1 MYESFD
7 MMQTSNVA
15 VTVEV
20 ADIEYIFN
28 AVSIVT
34 NQEIWILMIK

>member
-1 MYESFD
+1 MMSESFD
-7 MMQTSNVA
+7 MMGTSNDA

-28 AVSIVT
+28 AVSTVN
-34 NQEIWILMIK
+34 NQ